1 MQEFGKPSKENNINI
16 LNKGLENS
24 LILDENSYICKN
36 IC

>member
-1 MQEFGKPSKENNINI
+1 MQEFGKPSKENNINV
-16 LNKGLENS
+16 LNKELENS